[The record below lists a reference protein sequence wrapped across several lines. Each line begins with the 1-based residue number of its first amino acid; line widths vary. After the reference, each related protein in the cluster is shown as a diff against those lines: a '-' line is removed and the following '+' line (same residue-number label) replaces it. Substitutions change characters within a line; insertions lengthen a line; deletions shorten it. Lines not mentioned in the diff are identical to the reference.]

1 MSEELNTDG
10 LDEAQKRRLRALR
23 RTYRAD
29 KVEVKN
35 DGWALEI
42 TYLDGSKVL
51 VDSKKLK
58 LKVSELEF
66 KTN

>member
-1 MSEELNTDG
+1 MSEELNTDD

-29 KVEVKN
+29 KVEVRN

-42 TYLDGSKVL
+42 TYLDGSKVM

-58 LKVSELEF
+58 LKISELEF